1 MSRPPLLTLCAVALF
16 SATGFPIIASAQP
29 APGSAPVDTATVL
42 NTARQRIALFQ
53 ARWQQAWIRSDIN
66 AVSGETDK
74 KVRAMRITYGH
85 CDYVYGRGNGR
96 PMIPV
101 WGTPDTV
108 FTPIVSNN
116 SAYALCPSWLLG
128 TMPRDM
134 DEARYPDAAIR
145 TGDTLHIRQ
154 MREDLIR
161 SLDGFQD
168 LLPDDGFLRMQRV
181 RFLVDAHRYDRAE
194 RALDTCGDTF
204 ACLSLRGYVAHE
216 RGDVSRADS
225 LFVEATSRLDELSA
239 CSWID
244 LRQLLPDP
252 PSDSPRDEY
261 AFTPCSE
268 RHKIARMFWW
278 LSDPL
283 FSVAGNERRATHFA
297 RRVWYGL
304 HSGMDRDQRHD
315 WRKDYGGDAVE
326 ELITRYGPPSA
337 ALWIGEKEDRLH
349 DSHVG
354 ELHAGP
360 YTTVEYTS
368 GRQSFTPSLS
378 AVYSPYAVGDSS
390 WQLHQRDSTHDAM
403 DRGRIWWPHEHMAFE
418 GRIAEMPLGQVA
430 MLRRYTGVTL
440 AVTHNLFGRA
450 DTVLTNLR
458 RDSAEA
464 VLVVS
469 PAPDTMNTLGRG
481 RVHPG
486 GSLFTSALIP
496 SEPAVVSVE
505 ARHPRL
511 RNLFGRSRFG
521 VRPPAAL
528 SALAAGQLDIS
539 APVFYDA
546 ARGGTPPDAPGMFPH
561 MLATTMLRQGDRIGI
576 FWETYGVTP
585 GDSVQFRVAIERT
598 TRPGFLQRIGEVTR
612 LRDVPLRAL
621 GIAWRDPDTRTT
633 MSEGPSIMP
642 RAISLDLGDLE
653 PGEYRVVVEA
663 RARDGQPVRSE
674 RALTIIGR

>member
-1 MSRPPLLTLCAVALF
+1 MSRPSPLTLYAVAL
-16 SATGFPIIASAQP
+16 SAAACFPIIASGQSSQ
-29 APGSAPVDTATVL
+29 GSAPVDTATIL

-53 ARWQQAWIRSDIN
+53 ARWQQAWIRSDAN
-66 AVSGETDK
+66 LVPGETDK
-74 KVRAMRITYGH
+74 KVRAMRTTYGH
-85 CDYVYGRGNGR
+85 CDYVYGRSDGR
-96 PMIPV
+96 AMIPV

-108 FTPIVSNN
+108 FTPILSSN
-116 SAYALCPSWLLG
+116 SGYALCPSWLLG
-128 TMPRDM
+128 KMHRDM
-134 DEARYPDAAIR
+134 DEARFVDAAIQS
-145 TGDTLHIRQ
+145 GDTLHIRQ

-161 SLDGFQD
+161 SLDGFQE
-168 LLPDDGFLRMQRV
+168 LLPEDGWLRMQRV

-194 RALDTCGDTF
+194 RALDTCTDGF

-216 RGDVSRADS
+216 RGDLRRADS
-225 LFVEATSRLDELSA
+225 LFVESIAHLDELSV
-239 CSWID
+239 CSWLD
-244 LRQLLPDP
+244 LKQLLPDP

-261 AFTPCSE
+261 LFTPCSE
-268 RHKIARMFWW
+268 RSKIARMFWW

-283 FSVAGNERRATHFA
+283 FSVPGNERRAAHFA

-304 HSGMDRDQRHD
+304 HSAMERDQRHD

-337 ALWIGEKEDRLH
+337 AIWIGEKEDRLH
-349 DSHVG
+349 DAHVG

-360 YTTVEYTS
+360 YTTMEYTS

-378 AVYSPYAVGDSS
+378 AVFNPYTVGDSS

-403 DRGRIWWPHEHMAFE
+403 DRGFIWWPHEHMAFE

-440 AVTHNLFGRA
+440 AVTHNLFGRP
-450 DTVLTNLR
+450 DTALTNLR

-469 PAPDTMNTLGRG
+469 PAPDTMHTLGSG

-496 SEPAVVSVE
+496 PEPAVVSVE
-505 ARHPRL
+505 AKHPRL

-528 SALAAGQLDIS
+528 TALAAGQIDVS
-539 APVFYDA
+539 MPVFYDA
-546 ARGGTPPDAPGMFPH
+546 VRGGTPPDAPGMFPH
-561 MLATTMLRQGDRIGI
+561 MLATTTLRQGDRIGI

-585 GDSVQFRVAIERT
+585 GDSVQFRVGIERT
-598 TRPGFLQRIGEVTR
+598 TRTGLLQRLGEVTR

-633 MSEGPSIMP
+633 MGDGPSIMP

-663 RARDGQPVRSE
+663 RTGTGPMVRGE
-674 RALTIIGR
+674 RALTVIAR

>member
-1 MSRPPLLTLCAVALF
+1 MSRPPLLTLCAAVLCVT
-16 SATGFPIIASAQP
+16 ATFPHIAKAQIP
-29 APGSAPVDTATVL
+29 GGSAAVDTATIL

-53 ARWQQAWIRSDIN
+53 ARWQQAWIRSDVN
-66 AVSGETDK
+66 VVPGETDK
-74 KVRAMRITYGH
+74 KVRAMRTTYGH
-85 CDYVYGRGNGR
+85 CDYVYGRSDGR
-96 PMIPV
+96 AMIPM

-108 FTPIVSNN
+108 FTPILSSN
-116 SAYALCPSWLLG
+116 SGYALCPSWLLG
-128 TMPRDM
+128 TMHRDM
-134 DEARYPDAAIR
+134 DEARYVDAAIR

-154 MREDLIR
+154 MREDLVR
-161 SLDGFQD
+161 SLDGFQE
-168 LLPDDGFLRMQRV
+168 LLPEDGWLRMQRV
-181 RFLVDAHRYDRAE
+181 RFLVDAHRYERAE
-194 RALDTCGDTF
+194 RALDACEGSF

-216 RGDVSRADS
+216 RGDLRRADS
-225 LFVEATSRLDELSA
+225 LFAEALTQLDELSV
-239 CSWID
+239 CSWLD
-244 LRQLLPDP
+244 LKQLLPDP

-261 AFTPCSE
+261 LFTPCSE
-268 RHKIARMFWW
+268 RSRIAHIFWW

-283 FSVAGNERRATHFA
+283 FSVPGNERRAAHFA

-304 HSGMDRDQRHD
+304 HSAMDRDQRHD

-349 DSHVG
+349 DAHVG

-360 YTTVEYTS
+360 YTTMEYTS

-378 AVYSPYAVGDSS
+378 AVFSPYTVGDSS

-403 DRGRIWWPHEHMAFE
+403 DRGLIWWPHEHMAFD

-440 AVTHNLFGRA
+440 AVTHNLFARP

-469 PAPDTMNTLGRG
+469 PAPDSMQTLGRG

-496 SEPAVVSVE
+496 PEPTVVSIE
-505 ARHPRL
+505 AQHPRL
-511 RNLFGRSRFG
+511 RTLFGRSRLG

-528 SALAAGQLDIS
+528 SALTSGQIDVS

-546 ARGGTPPDAPGMFPH
+546 LRGGTPPDAPSMFPH
-561 MLATTMLRQGDRIGI
+561 MMATTTLRQGDRLGI

-585 GDSVQFRVAIERT
+585 GDSVQFRVGIERT
-598 TRPGFLQRIGEVTR
+598 TRTGLLQRLGEVTR

-633 MSEGPSIMP
+633 MGEGPSIMP
-642 RAISLDLGDLE
+642 RAIALDLGDLE

-663 RARDGQPVRSE
+663 RTGAGPMVRGERTLTVIAR
-674 RALTIIGR
+674 